1 MDGDRQ
7 LVRDAMIVRIAS
19 NGTIT
24 YYVVRLHGRREE
36 GFGSMRFCPQSGF
49 YILLRSNYV
58 AWGMGVRSMRKFRL
72 KGGGC

>member
-36 GFGSMRFCPQSGF
+36 GFPQSGF